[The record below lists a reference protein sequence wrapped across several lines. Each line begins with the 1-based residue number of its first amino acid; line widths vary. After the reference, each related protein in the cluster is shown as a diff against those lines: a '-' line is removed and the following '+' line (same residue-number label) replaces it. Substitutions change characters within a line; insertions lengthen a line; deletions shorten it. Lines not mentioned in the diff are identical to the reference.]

1 MSVYDKIKYLGDI
14 KHKIPTQ
21 CCIENKLFDFKK
33 GGLVNKAVSGGQVMV
48 VRKMPFSAN

>member
-21 CCIENKLFDFKK
+21 CCIEPKLFKQGK
-33 GGLVNKAVSGGQVMV
+33 VNMAVSGGARVGGT
-48 VRKMPFSAN
+48 FSAN